1 MKKNVREEMYIE
13 PINLTKKEI
22 KELQEQFPI
31 NKQELERL
39 KENRKERLQ
48 NKIEMIVIV
57 FFSIVLVG
65 ALYLF
70 YLVWNYRFIGVW

>member
-1 MKKNVREEMYIE
+1 MKKNGKEEKNIE
-13 PINLTKKEI
+13 PIKLTKKEI
-22 KELQEQFPI
+22 KKLQKQFPI

-39 KENRKERLQ
+39 KENKRERLK
-48 NKIEMIVIV
+48 NKLEMLVIV
-57 FFSIVLVG
+57 FGLVILAG